1 MVARHF
7 LCCLPLRLG
16 ALLISVIQLA
26 LFGLIA
32 AGSFYTIMKSMRG
45 RLPPYL
51 KWVVIANASYYTV
64 LTIAAFIG
72 VIGTLARKARML
84 TTYAFYMRW
93 SIGVQLVIDGLYLWA
108 FFSQSRQT
116 LIDRCVDGS
125 TDQEVTNICEHSFDT
140 GKWTLVI
147 GMVVGLIIQI
157 WAAYIVTSYA
167 RKLQEQQLWRS
178 GPGIAPV
185 HDHGPKYAPVRGD
198 QESNIPLTGP
208 YPYRDTSHSFGHPHT

>member
-1 MVARHF
+1 MPESR
-7 LCCLPLRLG
+7 R
-16 ALLISVIQLA
+16 
-26 LFGLIA
+26 
-32 AGSFYTIMKSMRG
+32 
-45 RLPPYL
+45 
-51 KWVVIANASYYTV
+51 
-64 LTIAAFIG
+64 

-116 LIDRCVDGS
+116 LIDRCVEGS
-125 TDQEVTNICEHSFDT
+125 TDQEVKNICEQSFDT

-157 WAAYIVTSYA
+157 CECFPPPAWGKKEGVLVGSVRCLLTRTHFFSQGAAYIVTSYA
-167 RKLQEQQLWRS
+167 KKLQEQRLWRS